1 MTLNEYRILLTRL
14 VLIRPDGSLD
24 AAIAKRTTKELNDA
38 TNALLAKHPTLNDA
52 MQYRTDDGRVD
63 TILVRTEFK
72 RALINELSTLPE
84 EDQFTYMLVAGYPE

>member
-1 MTLNEYRILLTRL
+1 MTLNEYRMLLTRL

-24 AAIAKRTTKELNDA
+24 AAVAKRTTKELNDA
-38 TNALLAKHPTLNDA
+38 TNNLIAKYPALNDA
-52 MQYRTDDGRVD
+52 VQYRTADGRVD

-84 EDQFTYMLVAGYPE
+84 EDQFTYMMTAGYPE